1 MGAFRYEA
9 TTFFTFFAGKKEV
22 HAETR
27 RKPSFFGQTF
37 FWITSSE
44 IRLKAAR
51 LGKLSD
57 DTL

>member
-1 MGAFRYEA
+1 MEA
-9 TTFFTFFAGKKEV
+9 TRFFTFFVGKKEV
-22 HAETR
+22 RAETR

-57 DTL
+57 NTLYIHKG

>member
-1 MGAFRYEA
+1 ME
-9 TTFFTFFAGKKEV
+9 TTSFFTFFVGKKEV
-22 HAETR
+22 RAETR

-37 FWITSSE
+37 FWITSLE
-44 IRLKAAR
+44 VRLKAAR